1 MNLDASLSTAE
12 AAAPS
17 MVAPGQEGLLDEFVS
32 EQEAAQAEA
41 EEQRILGKFKST
53 EDLAKAYQQ
62 LERKLG
68 QRSEQP
74 SADQEPSAPVES
86 DTTGDDEGEADYYE
100 LSADEVAEIK
110 TLAGGDKAFEE
121 LGRWA
126 RENLPEEVVNE
137 YNQVVA
143 KGNVEAIR
151 WAVRA
156 LAAQAGRGPAPEALV
171 EPELVSGREAGRG
184 LTFESQAQVLEA
196 MNKRNDRGQRMY
208 DVDEAYRNKVQE
220 ALARSDVF

>member
-12 AAAPS
+12 AAASS

-32 EQEAAQAEA
+32 EQEAAQQG
-41 EEQRILGKFKST
+41 EEQQRILGKFKSQ
-53 EDLAKAYQQ
+53 EDLAKAYQE

-68 QRSEQP
+68 QRQEAPTEQ
-74 SADQEPSAPVES
+74 ETSAPS
-86 DTTGDDEGEADYYE
+86 QDDAEAEDAEEADYYE

-110 TLAGGDKAFEE
+110 AMAGGDEQFAA
-121 LGRWA
+121 LGKWA
-126 RENLPEEVVNE
+126 RDNLPEDVVNE
-137 YNQVVA
+137 YNAVVA
-143 KGNVEAIR
+143 KGNLDAIR

-156 LAAQAGRGPAPEALV
+156 LAAQAKGGSDLV
-171 EPELVSGREAGRG
+171 EPELVTGKAASRG

-208 DVDEAYRNKVQE
+208 DVDEAYRNKVQD